1 MKIQEYFPFWKQL
14 TKEQQNR
21 LEYSIRERQAPRGTV
36 LHNGS
41 EDCVGL
47 FIVQQGHLRV
57 YTVSD
62 EGKEITLYRLFERD
76 ICLFSASC
84 IMNSIEFD
92 LVVSAETDA
101 VLYQIPPK
109 VYQQLMKESAPVAN
123 FTNELMASRFS
134 NVMWLFDQILYKRL
148 DSRLA
153 AFFVEEM
160 DLQQTK
166 ELKMTH
172 EIIAQHLGTAREV
185 ISRMLK
191 YFQNEKIV
199 RLGRNSILILDE
211 EKLLDVA
218 KESLR

>member
-1 MKIQEYFPFWKQL
+1 MKVQEYLPFWKKL

-21 LEYSIRERQAPRGTV
+21 FEYAMRERKAEKGTI

-47 FIVQQGHLRV
+47 FIVQQGQLRV
-57 YTVSD
+57 YTVSE

-84 IMNSIEFD
+84 IMSGIEFD
-92 LVVSAETDA
+92 LVVSAETD
-101 VLYQIPPK
+101 VILYHIPPK
-109 VYQQLMKESAPVAN
+109 VYQELMRESAAVAN

-153 AFFVEEM
+153 AFLVEEM
-160 DLQQTK
+160 ELSETK

-172 EIIAQHLGTAREV
+172 EMIAQHLGSAREV

-191 YFQNEKIV
+191 YFQNEQIV
-199 RLGRNSILILDE
+199 KLGRNSILILDE
-211 EKLLDVA
+211 KKLMEAA

>member
-1 MKIQEYFPFWKQL
+1 MKAEEYLPFWKKL
-14 TKEQQNR
+14 TREQQNR
-21 LEYSIRERQAPRGTV
+21 FAYAMRERKAQKGTI
-36 LHNGS
+36 LHNGA

-47 FIVQQGHLRV
+47 FIVQSGQLRV
-57 YTVSD
+57 YTISE

-84 IMNSIEFD
+84 IMSGIEFD
-92 LVVSAETDA
+92 LAVSAETDA

-109 VYQQLMKESAPVAN
+109 VYQELMRESAAVAN

-134 NVMWLFDQILYKRL
+134 NVMWLLDQILYKRL

-153 AFFVEEM
+153 AFLAEEM
-160 DLQQTK
+160 ELLGTK

-172 EIIAQHLGTAREV
+172 ETIAQHLGSAREV

-191 YFQNEKIV
+191 YFQNEQIV
-199 RLGRNSILILDE
+199 ELGRNRISIVDE
-211 EKLLDVA
+211 AKLLETA
-218 KESLR
+218 RESLR